1 MPIQFLL
8 EKIIFRP
15 VKISADYL
23 FHFDSNFEEINF
35 YPESDVEINAL
46 HFKVKNPK
54 GIILYFHGN
63 KDNLAR
69 WGKIS
74 SQLTKFDYDVI
85 AIDYRGYGKST
96 GTLSEET
103 FFSDA
108 LFCYTQIRETLNP
121 LKIVV
126 YGRSLGTG
134 VASHLAGKVNP
145 DKLILE
151 TPYYD
156 MHDLISNYFPSFLF
170 KNKLNF
176 KLKSH
181 SYLINTQFPILIL
194 HGTKDTVVPYSSGQK
209 LFESLQNP
217 LKKLITFNGGKH
229 NNLNS
234 FQNYWDELREF
245 LE

>member
-15 VKISADYL
+15 VKLNSDYP
-23 FHFDSNFEEINF
+23 FHFDTNFEEINF
-35 YPESDVEINAL
+35 HPEPESSINAL
-46 HFKVKNPK
+46 HFKVQNPK

-63 KDNLAR
+63 KDNLVR
-69 WGKIS
+69 WGIIS
-74 SQLTKFDYDVI
+74 SQLTKYDYDVI

-96 GTLSEET
+96 GILSEDN
-103 FFSDA
+103 FFNDA
-108 LFCYTQIRETLNP
+108 LFCYAQIKETLNP
-121 LKIVV
+121 KKIII

-134 VASHLAGKVNP
+134 VASWLAGKLNP

-176 KLKSH
+176 KLKSY
-181 SYLINTQFPILIL
+181 SYLKNTEFPILIL

-209 LFESLQNP
+209 LFESIQNP
-217 LKKLITFNGGKH
+217 LKKLVTFNGGKH
-229 NNLNS
+229 NNLS
-234 FQNYWDELREF
+234 TFRNYWDELVEF